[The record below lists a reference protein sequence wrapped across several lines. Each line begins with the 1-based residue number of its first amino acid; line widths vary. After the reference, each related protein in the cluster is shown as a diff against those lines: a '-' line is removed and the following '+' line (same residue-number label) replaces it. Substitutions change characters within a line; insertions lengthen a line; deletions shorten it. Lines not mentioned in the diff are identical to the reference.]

1 MNPEYFLSH
10 VEEYIANQLSSDR
23 LNLFLSNLS
32 E

>member
-10 VEEYIANQLSSDR
+10 VEEFITNQLNSDR